1 MKRKVDWYKL
11 LGIKRKAVDEKIN
24 NENLNNMNNI
34 DIIENKEKYK
44 IYKYNPRLKFEKSIN
59 NLKIKFNN
67 LKKKIPLLINEK
79 NFSLISILSLDIKK
93 EKNLIKNNVKNN
105 EYSIKKVLNNKFNNS
120 KFISNEDEDEN
131 TSN

>member
-24 NENLNNMNNI
+24 NENLNNIN
-34 DIIENKEKYK
+34 IIENKGKYK

-105 EYSIKKVLNNKFNNS
+105 EYSIHKVFNNKFNNS
-120 KFISNEDEDEN
+120 EFISNEDEDEN